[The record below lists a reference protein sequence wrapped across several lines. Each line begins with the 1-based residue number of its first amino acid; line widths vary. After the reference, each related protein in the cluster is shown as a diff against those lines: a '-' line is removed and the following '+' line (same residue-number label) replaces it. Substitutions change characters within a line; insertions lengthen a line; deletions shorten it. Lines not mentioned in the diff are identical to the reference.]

1 MFNKTFVLV
10 GTLFLTTGLIGCQS
24 LQSSYEL
31 QNPEQ
36 QLAKQK
42 VSWDKKGRLFESLD
56 ETVLGSSLSRVVFF
70 RDSEDSKQDGPIY
83 LQIGP
88 DNMFQASLKGNY
100 YSDVVV
106 CSGQQNIKVTSLML
120 DNEKV
125 SSSSNIYNLPAQQTT
140 YFKVSLSALN
150 QPIIEQVAP
159 QNAIAQLSTMLRQ
172 SYQISRVSMVCDTE
186 PTVIEK
192 PVIKMVTEQS
202 EKPIAYSVNFNF
214 NADTIADNNY
224 SKFEGLANFIN
235 SYPKADVILE
245 GHTDSVGSDAYNQ
258 KLSKIRAEKVKTILV
273 KSYAIDAERLST
285 VGYGETKPIDT
296 NETEAGRLNN
306 RRVVAIITQ

>member
-36 QLAKQK
+36 LLAKQK

-70 RDSEDSKQDGPIY
+70 RDSADSKQGGPIY

-140 YFKVSLSALN
+140 Y
-150 QPIIEQVAP
+150 
-159 QNAIAQLSTMLRQ
+159 
-172 SYQISRVSMVCDTE
+172 
-186 PTVIEK
+186 
-192 PVIKMVTEQS
+192 
-202 EKPIAYSVNFNF
+202 
-214 NADTIADNNY
+214 
-224 SKFEGLANFIN
+224 
-235 SYPKADVILE
+235 
-245 GHTDSVGSDAYNQ
+245 
-258 KLSKIRAEKVKTILV
+258 
-273 KSYAIDAERLST
+273 
-285 VGYGETKPIDT
+285 
-296 NETEAGRLNN
+296 
-306 RRVVAIITQ
+306 